1 MTTRAP
7 RIHTADYIA
16 WYKHITGEWQYNFA
30 AGEIHNTRTGKPV
43 KFHKNSNGYL
53 TTAVRIHNTTTHIL
67 KHRAIWIAAHGILAL
82 PLDYTL
88 EIHHKNHNPA
98 DCRIHNLQLVTLP
111 QNRKNPHRTH
121 GPIPP
126 ETVRELRSRRKH
138 ENISIQKLAD
148 EYALSK
154 TTVHRLITNKT
165 YQNIQ
170 P

>member
-111 QNRKNPHRTH
+111 QNRKNPQRTH

-126 ETVRELRSRRKH
+126 ETVRDICIKVGCTKAAVASAIKNHGIQRPFIEGLSDEIK
-138 ENISIQKLAD
+138 QKLN
-148 EYALSK
+148 L
-154 TTVHRLITNKT
+154 
-165 YQNIQ
+165 
-170 P
+170 